1 LRLQGQDLVAA
12 VVEDLCGGVPAG
24 IVSARFHNGLATVVA
39 DVARRIAA
47 SRGLSTVALSGG
59 VFQNV
64 RLLRAV
70 TDLLGAHGLRV
81 LTHVR
86 VPANDGGI
94 SFGQAAIAAAR
105 DRSARGRVARSANS
119 GGDTRWAH

>member
-1 LRLQGQDLVAA
+1 

-24 IVSARFHNGLATVVA
+24 IVSARFHNGLAAVVA
-39 DVARRIAA
+39 DVARKIAA

-105 DRSARGRVARSANS
+105 DRSARGRVARSVNS
-119 GGDTRWAH
+119 GGDTPWAH